1 MKCPAC
7 GQPLIVVE
15 RDGIE
20 VDWCAS
26 PQCRGLWFDAGE
38 LDLLAEEAGHDIS
51 PESLAHPA
59 PDVRERPRRC
69 PRCRKRMEKA
79 RVGAPGDEAVI
90 VDRCRAHGVWLD
102 AGELGAVMR
111 LLGEADKGARVS
123 SFLGE
128 SFAHAASRTSGEHS

>member
-1 MKCPAC
+1 
-7 GQPLIVVE
+7 VVE
-15 RDGIE
+15 RHGIE

-26 PQCRGLWFDAGE
+26 PRCRGLWFDAGE
-38 LDLLAEEAGHDIS
+38 LNLLAEEAGHDLS

-79 RVGAPGDEAVI
+79 RIGAPGEQGVI
-90 VDRCRAHGVWLD
+90 VDRCRAHGLWLD
-102 AGELGAVMR
+102 AGELAAVMEV
-111 LLGEADKGARVS
+111 LGGAAEGATVR

-128 SFAHAASRTSGEHS
+128 SFEHVSAQASDKTS